1 MAKHA
6 FDLISEYH
14 FLIEYE
20 KILKCLLFL
29 CILGFLNAWWPFE
42 IRMWSSFRFI
52 CPVEKIRGR
61 ESIHNCEKHW
71 KSICIF
77 VLKTLAG
84 WRERERY
91 IGREVDTLLW
101 KKKKD
106 YQEKL
111 HTESHYGLFWTKKLQ
126 NNSEFQVK
134 GWVKTGPIILI
145 SYFVK
150 LWQKKHTLTNL
161 NKLSNLV
168 WKGPLCKDRT
178 AA

>member
-1 MAKHA
+1 MYW
-6 FDLISEYH
+6 FSCLQCLVCVLNETQL
-14 FLIEYE
+14 FLNGKICLWSNNWILFCVNEYE

-84 WRERERY
+84 WRERDTLEEKSRY
-91 IGREVDTLLW
+91 SSVEEEKRLSREVAYWVTMGCFEPKSCKIIQSFKRKVGW
-101 KKKKD
+101 K
-106 YQEKL
+106 Q
-111 HTESHYGLFWTKKLQ
+111 GQLFW
-126 NNSEFQVK
+126 
-134 GWVKTGPIILI
+134 
-145 SYFVK
+145 
-150 LWQKKHTLTNL
+150 
-161 NKLSNLV
+161 
-168 WKGPLCKDRT
+168 
-178 AA
+178 

>member
-1 MAKHA
+1 MNTFKWFFVI
-6 FDLISEYH
+6 FDIITTQIIKFPIYFTLSLFNNFRYSRQMNIYLYYH
-14 FLIEYE
+14 SLLQVARMCSLQTQLFLNGKICLWSNIRTLFCVNEYE

-84 WRERERY
+84 WRERY
-91 IGREVDTLLW
+91 IGRE
-101 KKKKD
+101 K
-106 YQEKL
+106 
-111 HTESHYGLFWTKKLQ
+111 
-126 NNSEFQVK
+126 
-134 GWVKTGPIILI
+134 
-145 SYFVK
+145 
-150 LWQKKHTLTNL
+150 
-161 NKLSNLV
+161 
-168 WKGPLCKDRT
+168 
-178 AA
+178 

>member
-1 MAKHA
+1 MAKLA

-14 FLIEYE
+14 FLNEYE
-20 KILKCLLFL
+20 EILKCLLFL

-111 HTESHYGLFWTKKLQ
+111 HTESLWAVLNQKAAKWFRVS
-126 NNSEFQVK
+126 SERL
-134 GWVKTGPIILI
+134 GENRAN
-145 SYFVK
+145 YF
-150 LWQKKHTLTNL
+150 
-161 NKLSNLV
+161 
-168 WKGPLCKDRT
+168 D
-178 AA
+178 

>member
-14 FLIEYE
+14 FLNEYE

-84 WRERERY
+84 WREREIHWKRK
-91 IGREVDTLLW
+91 VDTLLW

-111 HTESHYGLFWTKKLQ
+111 HTESHYGLFWTKNLQ
-126 NNSEFQVK
+126 NNSEFQAK

-145 SYFVK
+145 KYFVN
-150 LWQKKHTLTNL
+150 LRQKKHTLMNL
-161 NKLSNLV
+161 NKL
-168 WKGPLCKDRT
+168 
-178 AA
+178 

>member
-1 MAKHA
+1 MKIINEIQNTRPS
-6 FDLISEYH
+6 LIKDPLLKIRLLDPLKCLDGKYKTR
-14 FLIEYE
+14 LVIERVRYIFKYACGVQYW

-84 WRERERY
+84 RRERER
-91 IGREVDTLLW
+91 DTLEVLFCGRR
-101 KKKKD
+101 KKIIMRSCT
-106 YQEKL
+106 L
-111 HTESHYGLFWTKKLQ
+111 SHCGLFWPKKLQ
-126 NNSEFQVK
+126 NKWKFQAK
-134 GWVKTGPIILI
+134 CW
-145 SYFVK
+145 
-150 LWQKKHTLTNL
+150 
-161 NKLSNLV
+161 
-168 WKGPLCKDRT
+168 
-178 AA
+178 

>member
-1 MAKHA
+1 MTGILSLKQQ
-6 FDLISEYH
+6 LTRIGICLNVGVLKTNTYSNMQYTCG
-14 FLIEYE
+14 IKYW

-84 WRERERY
+84 WREREIHWKRSRY
-91 IGREVDTLLW
+91 SSVEEEKRLSRKVAYWVTMGCFEPKSCKIIQSFKQKVGW
-101 KKKKD
+101 K
-106 YQEKL
+106 Q
-111 HTESHYGLFWTKKLQ
+111 GQLFWL
-126 NNSEFQVK
+126 S
-134 GWVKTGPIILI
+134 IL
-145 SYFVK
+145 
-150 LWQKKHTLTNL
+150 
-161 NKLSNLV
+161 
-168 WKGPLCKDRT
+168 
-178 AA
+178 